1 MTPAPHADNTVW
13 ADASLAA
20 ALVAVDPHGLAG
32 VSLRARAGPVRDS
45 WMEMLRALLPAHTP
59 VRKMPLHVKDER
71 LFGGLDLAATLKA
84 GQPFVQRGMFA
95 EADGGLLVLTSA
107 ERLPAEH
114 VARVGTVLDR
124 GEVVLERDGI
134 GLKSPAQFGIVA
146 LDEGIEPDEK
156 PHPALLD
163 RLAFHVDLSHVSV
176 RETCAPTIGA
186 TDVSTARRRLSAVHV
201 DDQIL
206 AALASAALA
215 FGITSVRSPVLAA
228 RAASACAALFGRR
241 EVHEEDA
248 ALAARL
254 VFAGRATAMPATD
267 DTKQPPEPPEQEQQ
281 TEQDTQDGDQLDHGG
296 PLEDRL
302 LSAIAAA
309 IPPGLLAQ
317 ILSAAPRGQTASSG
331 RAGPSAKRAARGRP
345 VGTLPGDPRGA
356 SRLSVIETLRA
367 AAPWQRIRRR
377 DTTAPGE
384 QRRLDVRRDDFRIAR
399 LKHPTETTT
408 IFAVDASGSSALH
421 RLAEAKGAVEMLL
434 SDCYVRRDQV
444 ALIAF
449 RGDSAEVLL
458 PPTRSLVLAKRRLA
472 ALPGGGGT
480 PIAAALDACF
490 GLACNVRR
498 KGTIPTLVLLT
509 DGQANIARDGT
520 AGRARAQEDALQSA
534 RAIRAAEMSVL
545 LIDTSPRP
553 REAARTLADA
563 LNARYLPLPHASA
576 AHISA
581 AVRSAVSEPQDPAP
595 ADGTRMNR
603 RMAAS

>member
-1 MTPAPHADNTVW
+1 MITAPHTDSTVW

-32 VSLRARAGPVRDS
+32 VSLRSRAGPVRER
-45 WMEMLRALLPAHTP
+45 WIEMLRTLLPAHTP
-59 VRKMPLHVKDER
+59 IRKMPLHVKDER

-84 GQPFVQRGMFA
+84 GRPVVQRGLFA

-114 VARVGTVLDR
+114 IARVGAVLDR

-163 RLAFHVDLSHVSV
+163 RLAFHIDLSHVSV
-176 RETCAPTIGA
+176 RETCEPRISA
-186 TDVSTARRRLSAVHV
+186 TDISRARRRLPAVHM
-201 DDQIL
+201 DEQIL

-215 FGITSVRSPVLAA
+215 FGITSVRGPVLAA
-228 RAASACAALFGRR
+228 RAASVCAALFGRC
-241 EVHEEDA
+241 EVQEEDA

-254 VFAGRATAMPATD
+254 VFAGRATAVPASDETAE
-267 DTKQPPEPPEQEQQ
+267 PPEPPEQEQK
-281 TEQDTQDGDQLDHGG
+281 TEQDAQDGDQLDHGG

-317 ILSAAPRGQTASSG
+317 ILTAAPRGQTSSSG
-331 RAGPSAKRAARGRP
+331 RAGPSAKRATRGRP

-356 SRLSVIETLRA
+356 SRLSVIDTLRA
-367 AAPWQRIRRR
+367 AAPWQKIRKRGA
-377 DTTAPGE
+377 TAPEEHG
-384 QRRLDVRRDDFRIAR
+384 RIDVRRDDFRISR

-490 GLACNVRR
+490 SLACNVRR

-520 AGRARAQEDALQSA
+520 AGRERAREDALQAA
-534 RAIRAAEMSVL
+534 RAIRAAEISAL

-553 REAARTLADA
+553 REAARTLADT

-581 AVRSAVSEPQDPAP
+581 AVRSAVSEPQGPAP
-595 ADGTRMNR
+595 TDAARTTR